1 MKRNYSDY
9 LIAFGVIACS
19 AVLLIALTNALGKGH
34 SGGGKRKIEVD
45 FTDVTGI
52 RMNSEVRY
60 AGAPAG
66 IVSKI
71 RLLKN
76 DERNTTGNTAHY
88 NAVRVTLDLFDGV
101 PDIPSD
107 AKASIS
113 SDTLLSEKFIALSAG
128 SPSVPPITS
137 GALLQGRSAASIDDL
152 LGTVQPMLASIGD
165 VLNSIDPIV
174 KKTTDTLDTLKVGLQ
189 DAFPKIGKAAENA
202 QSATATADA
211 LLKRADKLISDV
223 DGPVKGNLAELRT
236 SLVKLQDVLKSTDGF
251 VGGTDKQFAARMKE
265 LSVVL
270 QNLKVASTH
279 AKSLTQTL
287 AEKPNRLIFSGKTPQ
302 LTPEQE
308 ILRSEKPVPAAR
320 P

>member
-1 MKRNYSDY
+1 MKRNFSDY
-9 LIAFGVIACS
+9 LIALGVIACS
-19 AVLLIALTNALGKGH
+19 AVLLIALTRALGGKGGA
-34 SGGGKRKIEVD
+34 GGQRTLEVD

-76 DERNTTGNTAHY
+76 EERNTAGTASFY

-107 AKASIS
+107 ARASIS

-128 SPSVPPITS
+128 SPGVPPLTS
-137 GALLQGRSAASIDDL
+137 GSLMQGRSAASLDDL

-174 KKTTDTLDTLKVGLQ
+174 KKTTDTLDTLKFGLQ
-189 DAFPKIGKAAENA
+189 DALPKIGRAAENA
-202 QSATATADA
+202 QAATATADS

-236 SLVKLQDVLKSTDGF
+236 SLVKLQDVLKTTDGF
-251 VGGTDKQFAARMKE
+251 VGTTDKQFAARLKE
-265 LSVVL
+265 LGIVL

-302 LTPEQE
+302 LTPEAE
-308 ILRSEKPVPAAR
+308 IIRSEKPVPATR

>member
-1 MKRNYSDY
+1 MKRNLSDY
-9 LIAFGVIACS
+9 IIALGVIACS
-19 AVLLIALTNALGKGH
+19 AVLLIALTRALGGNQGV
-34 SGGGKRKIEVD
+34 GGARTLEVD
-45 FTDVTGI
+45 FIDVTGI

-66 IVSKI
+66 MVSQI

-76 DERNTTGNTAHY
+76 EERNTSGTSARY
-88 NAVRVTLDLFDGV
+88 NAVRVTLNLFTGV

-107 AKASIS
+107 TQASIS

-128 SPSVPPITS
+128 SPAVPPLAS
-137 GALLQGRSAASIDDL
+137 GALLQGRSSASLDDL
-152 LGTVQPMLASIGD
+152 LGTVQPMLASIAD

-174 KKTTDTLDTLKVGLQ
+174 KKTTDTLDSLKVGIE
-189 DAFPKIGKAAENA
+189 DALPKIGKAAENA
-202 QSATATADA
+202 QTATATADT
-211 LLKRADKLISDV
+211 LLKRADKLITDV

-236 SLVKLQDVLKSTDGF
+236 SLVKLQDVLKSTDSF
-251 VGGTDKQFAARMKE
+251 VGSTDKQFAARMKE

-287 AEKPNRLIFSGKTPQ
+287 AEKPNRLIFNGKTPP
-302 LTPEQE
+302 LTSETD